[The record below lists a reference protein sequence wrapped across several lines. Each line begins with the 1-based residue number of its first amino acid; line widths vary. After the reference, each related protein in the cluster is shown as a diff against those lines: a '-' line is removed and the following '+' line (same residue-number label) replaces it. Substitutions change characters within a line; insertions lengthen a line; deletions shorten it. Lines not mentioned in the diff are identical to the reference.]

1 MAVESVLTFAAEG
14 ILTKLTSLAA
24 HEISL
29 AWGFKAELNRLRET
43 LSTIEGYLADVPQK
57 PQDQGGS
64 LKKWVTNLTRLAQ
77 DADDVLDE
85 FNYELLRRNVEIR
98 NHMKK
103 KVLNFFSL
111 SNPVAFRLKIAHKIQ
126 KINASLVDLK
136 SEAPVIG
143 LVSRQIDA
151 APQGIRGRIQTDS
164 FPEKDGIIVGR
175 EEVVSNIVTTLTNSN
190 INQENIAVMAIV
202 GMAGLGKTTLAKS
215 VYNDD
220 SKYFEKR
227 MWVCVS
233 DPFNI
238 NVILICM
245 LESLNPSK
253 ATVRENQDALLKYLE
268 EELRAK
274 RYLLVLDDVWNEDSE
289 KWESLMSYL
298 SKLNSAPGSK
308 IIVTTR
314 SGIVASLTETLPRPE
329 LKLLSTDECWSV
341 LKHAACS
348 DGSSDIPLGL
358 ERIGREIA
366 KNCEG
371 LPLMAKVLGGILLS
385 KKTPAEWSEVKNNR
399 IWDLPKAEDRIMSV
413 LKLSF
418 DNLESPALKQCFSYC
433 SAFMK
438 DAEMERDDLIQ
449 LWMAQGFLHPSP
461 KKSNLEMEDI
471 GNEYFDI
478 LFQSSLFQNATVDD
492 DDIVTECK
500 MHDLVHDLAERVSE
514 TESMMLDFHK
524 NEDVATPII
533 ERIPEGSS
541 GKLRSLFSNAE
552 AQLGNMLP
560 WFKALRVLK
569 LCGAC
574 IEELPS
580 SIGKLKHLRYLN
592 ISFTKIKRL
601 PNSVGKLYNLQTLRA
616 TNCDLEEFP
625 KDVQNLINLR
635 HVYCDE
641 GVKFPAGVLG
651 RLTLLRTLP
660 YEVMG
665 REIKELAALN
675 QLKGKLIICNL
686 EDVRNGDEASK
697 AKLEEKK
704 NVRCLLFEWS
714 ENRSIT
720 NNNEEDVLEGLQP
733 HSELERLEIQ
743 YFMGTKFPSWM
754 IKLDNL
760 KQIKLNGCNRCEE
773 VPTLGHLSH
782 LTVVWIQGC
791 SGLQSIPDLNLFT
804 SLRDLRIESCE
815 RLESLVSSGPINVEL
830 LNITGCSGVQSIPD
844 LNLFTSL
851 SMFNIQSCDR
861 LESLVSSGPINV
873 KHMFNIQSCDRLES
887 LVSSGPINVG
897 HMFNIQSC
905 DRLESLVSSGPIN
918 VGHMFNIQSCDRLE
932 SLVSSGPIDVG
943 HMFNIQSCDR
953 LESLIKKFG
962 EQWAHQ
968 CEVHEYTLQHWGN
981 FTSHHLVAFSSDHH
995 PILIASDGP
1004 QGDKARGPRG
1014 RRRFQFEEVWTTEVD
1029 CEEVVRQSWQNAVS
1043 PLSNIDNCASNLSR
1057 WCAEKGG
1064 QVPKKVK
1071 ELQLRLAS
1079 LQSDEPSM
1087 QTFHTRSLIETE
1099 LDKCL
1104 EQEEIYWHQ
1113 RSRVQ
1118 WLQHG
1123 DRNTSFFHKQ
1133 ATSRRKKNALVG
1145 ILDENDRWQREY
1157 DKIGNLTS
1165 LIYLDIRDCKNL
1177 MYLPTVDVMQRL
1189 TTLYKL
1195 LISGCPLL
1203 EERCAKESGPEWHKI
1218 SHIII
1223 LREESESSSDDST
1236 HSKPHQTSTVLN
1248 CSCFS

>member
-14 ILTKLTSLAA
+14 ILTKLTDLAA

-29 AWGFKAELNRLRET
+29 AWGFKAELKRLRKT
-43 LSTIEGYLADVPQK
+43 LSTIEGYLADVAQGPQGRSK
-57 PQDQGGS
+57 SVED
-64 LKKWVTNLTRLAQ
+64 WMTNLKRLAQ

-85 FNYELLRRNVEIR
+85 FNYELLRRKVEIR

-151 APQGIRGRIQTDS
+151 APQGIRGRMQTDS

-329 LKLLSTDECWSV
+329 LKLLSTDECWSI

-358 ERIGREIA
+358 ERIGQEIA

-371 LPLMAKVLGGILLS
+371 LPLMAKVLGGILCS
-385 KKTPAEWSEVKNNR
+385 KKTPVEWSKVKDNR
-399 IWDLPKAEDRIMSV
+399 IWDLPKTGDRIMSV

-433 SAFMK
+433 SAFIK
-438 DAEMERDDLIQ
+438 DEVMERDDLIQ
-449 LWMAQGFLHPSP
+449 LWMAQGFLHPFAE
-461 KKSNLEMEDI
+461 KSNLEMEDI

-492 DDIVTECK
+492 DGIVTKCM

-514 TESMMLDFHK
+514 SGSMMRDFP
-524 NEDVATPII
+524 EIQDVATSSII

-541 GKLRSLFSNAE
+541 GKLRSLVWNAE
-552 AQLGNMLP
+552 ALPGNMLP

-569 LCGAC
+569 LCGPY

-580 SIGKLKHLRYLN
+580 SIGKLKHLRYLD
-592 ISFTKIKRL
+592 ISFTNIKRL
-601 PNSVGKLYNLQTLRA
+601 PNSIGKLYNLQTLRA
-616 TNCDLEEFP
+616 TYCDLEEFP

-635 HVYCDE
+635 HVYCDKE
-641 GVKFPAGVLG
+641 TKFPTGVLG
-651 RLTLLRTLP
+651 RLTSLRKLP
-660 YEVMG
+660 YSYEDYKVMG
-665 REIKELAALN
+665 REIVELAALN

-704 NVRCLLFEWS
+704 KVRHFIFEWT
-714 ENRSIT
+714 ENRSTT

-733 HSELERLEIQ
+733 HSELERLEIK

-754 IKLDNL
+754 IKLGNL
-760 KQIKLNGCNRCEE
+760 KQIMLEGCNRCEK
-773 VPTLGHLSH
+773 VPTLGHLPH
-782 LTVVWIQGC
+782 LTVVWIKGMDNLKCVGEADSHLPSLKELEIRYCEKLTCIAHYIFGCCASLRKLAVYSCSSLQSIPDLHSFTSLCELTIECCERLESLVSSGPVSVVELLTIEGC
-791 SGLQSIPDLNLFT
+791 SDLQSIPDLNLFP
-804 SLRDLRIESCE
+804 SLRVLSIESCE
-815 RLESLVSSGPINVEL
+815 RLESLVSSGPVSLVEL
-830 LNITGCSGVQSIPD
+830 LTIKGCSGLQSIPD
-844 LNLFTSL
+844 LNLFPSL
-851 SMFNIQSCDR
+851 CELSIESCER
-861 LESLVSSGPINV
+861 LESLVSSGPVSVVELLTI
-873 KHMFNIQSCDRLES
+873 KGCSGLQSIPALSYLTSLRQLIIEDCGRVRSLGSSGPQLPASLVELKIRNAPNLES
-887 LVSSGPINVG
+887 LPSLDNLTSLSELVIVNCGKLKYLPTGLHCCASLNTLVLGSFWEELDSFPDFHLETGSSQLQTLILTGWPKLKSLPQQ
-897 HMFNIQSC
+897 IQ
-905 DRLESLVSSGPIN
+905 D
-918 VGHMFNIQSCDRLE
+918 
-932 SLVSSGPIDVG
+932 
-943 HMFNIQSCDR
+943 
-953 LESLIKKFG
+953 
-962 EQWAHQ
+962 
-968 CEVHEYTLQHWGN
+968 
-981 FTSHHLVAFSSDHH
+981 FTSLTYLVIHKF
-995 PILIASDGP
+995 DGVE
-1004 QGDKARGPRG
+1004 A
-1014 RRRFQFEEVWTTEVD
+1014 
-1029 CEEVVRQSWQNAVS
+1029 
-1043 PLSNIDNCASNLSR
+1043 
-1057 WCAEKGG
+1057 
-1064 QVPKKVK
+1064 
-1071 ELQLRLAS
+1071 
-1079 LQSDEPSM
+1079 
-1087 QTFHTRSLIETE
+1087 
-1099 LDKCL
+1099 L
-1104 EQEEIYWHQ
+1104 ED
-1113 RSRVQ
+1113 
-1118 WLQHG
+1118 WL
-1123 DRNTSFFHKQ
+1123 
-1133 ATSRRKKNALVG
+1133 
-1145 ILDENDRWQREY
+1145 
-1157 DKIGNLTS
+1157 GNLTS
-1165 LIYLDIRDCKNL
+1165 LDHLDIRSCKKL
-1177 MYLPTVDVMQRL
+1177 MYLPSVEAMQRL
-1189 TTLYKL
+1189 TKLQTL
-1195 LISGCPLL
+1195 IIWECPLL
-1203 EERCAKESGPEWHKI
+1203 KERCTKDSGPEWPKI
-1218 SHIII
+1218 SHIPHI
-1223 LREESESSSDDST
+1223 LILGPDSRQIDSMRT
-1236 HSKPHQTSTVLN
+1236 MNS
-1248 CSCFS
+1248 